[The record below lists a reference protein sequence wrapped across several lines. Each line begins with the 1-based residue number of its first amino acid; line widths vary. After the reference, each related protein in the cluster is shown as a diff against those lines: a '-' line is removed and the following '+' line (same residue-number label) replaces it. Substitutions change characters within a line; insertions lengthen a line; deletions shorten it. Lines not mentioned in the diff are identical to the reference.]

1 MAEIA
6 QNHRKGR
13 KKRRSKK
20 LSTRIDFTP
29 MVDLGFLL
37 ITFFMLA
44 TTLNKPQ
51 TMEIALPS
59 KEKTPGEEKTVV
71 KASRAI
77 TILLGKDNNVYYYE
91 GTRENDQDPVLI
103 RTDFS
108 PTGLRQFLLKRNY
121 EVMSKIR
128 ALKEEKER
136 LKLSENDFE
145 QRLTAIKK
153 DKSAPIV
160 LIKATDESVYR
171 NLIDALDEMAI
182 CNIDRYAIDDIA
194 PFDLDLIEKL
204 TAETK
209 IPNGLQQ

>member
-1 MAEIA
+1 MADIA
-6 QNHRKGR
+6 PNHRKG
-13 KKRRSKK
+13 KTKRRAKK
-20 LSTRIDFTP
+20 LSTRVDFTP

-59 KEKTPGEEKTVV
+59 KEKIPEVEQTKI

-77 TILLGKDNNVYYYE
+77 TILLGKNNAVYYYE
-91 GTRENDQDPVLI
+91 GTRENDVDPILQK
-103 RTDFS
+103 TNFS
-108 PTGLRQFLLKRNY
+108 PEGLRQFLLKRNY

-128 ALKEEKER
+128 ELKAVSDKKKYPQEE
-136 LKLSENDFE
+136 FE
-145 QRLTAIKK
+145 KQLTAIKK

-171 NLIDALDEMAI
+171 NLIDVLDEMAI
-182 CNIDRYAIDDIA
+182 CSIDRYAIVDVT

-204 TAETK
+204 NSITPIRDGSK
-209 IPNGLQQ
+209 

>member
-20 LSTRIDFTP
+20 LSTRVDFTP

-59 KEKTPGEEKTVV
+59 KDKSAEDEQSVV
-71 KASRAI
+71 KASSAI
-77 TILLGKDNNVYYYE
+77 TLLLDKDNAVYYYE
-91 GTRENDQDPVLI
+91 GTRENGKDPVLN
-103 RTDFS
+103 RSNFS

-128 ALKEEKER
+128 ELKADKER
-136 LKLSENDFE
+136 LKLSEKEFN
-145 QRLTAIKK
+145 QRLTSIKK

-160 LIKATDESVYR
+160 LIRATDESVYR

-182 CNIDRYAIDDIA
+182 CNIERYAIDAIT
-194 PFDLDLIEKL
+194 PFDLNLIE
-204 TAETK
+204 TYHAENK
-209 IPNGLQQ
+209 HPNEL